1 MHHRSGKMFPFF
13 NVSCYCGVVD
23 TEASRK
29 GKMLIIINV
38 CERLKTKLIFLLQNK
53 TKQNIL
59 YEKTIQ
65 RGFIEEKFHAKPKKN
80 HNPEKY
86 NFCRH
91 PAGSILAPQF
101 FLCGFCTYSPAPK
114 PRKPPLTCVHSIS
127 LLVCL
132 FSLVIFS
139 FFFF

>member
-1 MHHRSGKMFPFF
+1 MLFPLLFLCVSWSFLAVQKVVFFFLFFFFFFSFLFFYFCLFSFIHFFLKKGGNCSAVLENGCGFPF
-13 NVSCYCGVVD
+13 SD
-23 TEASRK
+23 
-29 GKMLIIINV
+29 
-38 CERLKTKLIFLLQNK
+38 
-53 TKQNIL
+53 
-59 YEKTIQ
+59 
-65 RGFIEEKFHAKPKKN
+65 IEVECR